1 MKKRIISA
9 VIALI
14 IVIPIIILGGKVF
27 SIGATILGCIGVY
40 ELVKCRNKKRKIPN
54 TMFLIS
60 IISFLLLTINNWNTL
75 GSLYVTDYTR
85 IPLIII
91 ALILPI
97 VFYNKS
103 KKYDI
108 EDALY
113 LLGGVLFLGVG
124 FNELINIRLLNINY
138 LVYLLLI
145 TIITDTFAYVT
156 GKLIGKNKMCK
167 SVSPNKTWEGFAGGL
182 VFGTVVS
189 TIYYVTVIGY
199 TSSLFKI
206 IILSMIL
213 SILGQLGDLVFSS
226 IKRHY
231 DIKDF
236 GNIMPG
242 HGGILDRL
250 DSIIFVVLSF
260 GIIISYL

>member
-1 MKKRIISA
+1 MKQRIISA
-9 VIALI
+9 VIALMV
-14 IVIPIIILGGKVF
+14 VIPIIILGGKVF

-113 LLGGVLFLGVG
+113 FLGGVLFLGVG

-182 VFGTVVS
+182 VFGTLVS

-199 TSSLFKI
+199 TSNLFKI
-206 IILSMIL
+206 IILSMTL

>member
-1 MKKRIISA
+1 MKQRIISA
-9 VIALI
+9 VIALMV
-14 IVIPIIILGGKVF
+14 VIPIIILGGKVF
-27 SIGATILGCIGVY
+27 SIGATILGCIGMY

-182 VFGTVVS
+182 VFGTLVS

-199 TSSLFKI
+199 TSNLFKI